1 MSLRKYGIWLKKY
14 LQEVHP
20 LKYSKMT
27 IDCSLMEYLEKEE
40 EYLYNYSEMVR
51 LYVKTTHPQ
60 PKTHEFIVMAKYNQM
75 IESIVDEYVRSE
87 IRKIV

>member
-51 LYVKTTHPQ
+51 LYVQTTHPQ

>member
-27 IDCSLMEYLEKEE
+27 IDCSLM
-40 EYLYNYSEMVR
+40 
-51 LYVKTTHPQ
+51 
-60 PKTHEFIVMAKYNQM
+60 
-75 IESIVDEYVRSE
+75 
-87 IRKIV
+87 